1 MNFQDMGIPEK
12 LKLFSDGKAVA
23 DYFES
28 LLNDI
33 ESEQEEFCIQPVSL
47 LLLDINMP
55 IENGIEALARIKQA
69 YLRLN
74 ERYAK

>member
-1 MNFQDMGIPEK
+1 MAMKMNFQDMGIPEK
-12 LKLFSDGKAVA
+12 LKLFSDGKSVA

-28 LLNDI
+28 LLDDI

-55 IENGIEALARIKQA
+55 IENG
-69 YLRLN
+69 N
-74 ERYAK
+74 